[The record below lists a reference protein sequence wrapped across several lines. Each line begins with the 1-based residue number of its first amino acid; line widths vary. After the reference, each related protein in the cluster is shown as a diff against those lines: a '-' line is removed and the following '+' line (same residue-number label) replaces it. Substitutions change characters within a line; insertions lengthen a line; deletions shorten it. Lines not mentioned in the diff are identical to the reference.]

1 VLHLHGPCLSLR
13 DAMLPSVRAPAS
25 EKAATA
31 APATRGGGLTM
42 LSDPVRRAS
51 TRARGATE
59 TARAGSGLSHYCWMM
74 TPKVTTADWD
84 GPRIPMLNSSPPVP
98 PFAGT
103 VVTVP
108 TVVAAGFT
116 LV

>member
-1 VLHLHGPCLSLR
+1 
-13 DAMLPSVRAPAS
+13 MLPSVRAPAS

-51 TRARGATE
+51 TRPRGATE

-74 TPKVTTADWD
+74 TPKVTTADWA
-84 GPRIPMLNSSPPVP
+84 GPRVPMLNSSAPVAP
-98 PFAGT
+98 WAG
-103 VVTVP
+103 VVTTVP
-108 TVVAAGFT
+108 TVVAAA
-116 LV
+116 LVLV